1 MAKKLVSEILN
12 EASKIEAKQERVDFL
27 KKHDGPA
34 LRDVLRIN
42 FDLDIVSLLP
52 EGEPPYKK
60 DDAPKGYEYKTLH
73 REFKQFSKFFKG
85 PVANQ
90 LTSVRRESLFIQLL
104 ESLNAEEAELLVL
117 VKDKKLKLRGI
128 TKKLVS
134 DIWPTL
140 IAK

>member
-1 MAKKLVSEILN
+1 MAKKLVSEILS
-12 EASKIEAKQERVDFL
+12 EASKIEAREERVQFL
-27 KKHDGPA
+27 LKHNCPA

-42 FDLDIVSLLP
+42 FDEDIVSLLP
-52 EGEPPYKK
+52 EGEPPYRK

-85 PVANQ
+85 PVANK
-90 LTSVRRESLFIQLL
+90 LSALKRESLFIQLL
-104 ESLNAEEAELLVL
+104 ESLNSEESELLVL

-134 DIWPTL
+134 DIWPNL
-140 IAK
+140 IRK